1 VLSVIAITDFQNR
14 LPLLVKTLCTC
25 NCLSN
30 TDLAGKFMLQ
40 TDKELM
46 QLGFIALRG

>member
-1 VLSVIAITDFQNR
+1 VLS
-14 LPLLVKTLCTC
+14 PLLIFKIVSLCLLKLCALVC

-46 QLGFIALRG
+46 QLGFIAKGG